1 MLTKKFLIKKS
12 YPENYFKV
20 GGGGGEFT
28 IQMKTWV
35 RVDED
40 CQLKKRGGGVR
51 MPYTDRDVHGEA
63 LAHQFMSH
71 AQS

>member
-20 GGGGGEFT
+20 GGGGEFT

-40 CQLKKRGGGVR
+40 CQLKKRGGGSGCHIQIGMYMVK
-51 MPYTDRDVHGEA
+51 H
-63 LAHQFMSH
+63 
-71 AQS
+71 